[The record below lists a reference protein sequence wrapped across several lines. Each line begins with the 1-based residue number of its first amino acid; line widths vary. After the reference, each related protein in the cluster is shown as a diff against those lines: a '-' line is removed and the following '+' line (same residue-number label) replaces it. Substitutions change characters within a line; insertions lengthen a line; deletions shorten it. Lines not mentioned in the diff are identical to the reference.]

1 MHLVVLQV
9 PVRVAGGLL
18 FELTG
23 HSIGDPNRNE
33 EDVPVVFRSWHSQN
47 FLITSMHVKGTVD
60 HLNVLGVME
69 VQVLHP
75 RLSAHI
81 QTMITNLSLAKTN
94 NLKCFTICRTWS
106 VLEARRRPRAHKRS

>member
-1 MHLVVLQV
+1 M
-9 PVRVAGGLL
+9 RVAGGLL

-69 VQVLHP
+69 VQVLLHL
-75 RLSAHI
+75 RSLSFPVPAPIYDVQHN
-81 QTMITNLSLAKTN
+81 Q
-94 NLKCFTICRTWS
+94 
-106 VLEARRRPRAHKRS
+106 